1 MRDFWS
7 QYVQTTGE
15 LYRSRSLRF
24 HDGNKE
30 LWLRAIGA
38 KCGDHVLEVGCAGGA
53 FCHRLL
59 QYRPGIQM
67 TGLDRDAGHIAFA
80 REKTR
85 ALGLHCDFVNAD
97 ATAMPFADRTFDV
110 CFSHTVA
117 EHVPH
122 EPFFG
127 EQFRVLKP
135 GGRIS
140 VLSVRSRLGVKE
152 NGAPISAAEQALIE
166 KAWNGSD
173 RFPGSETIGTF
184 EMDEHQYPRE
194 LEKAGFVH
202 VNVSLFTVMD
212 YAPDNASVSDTLA
225 IEQIECRRLSNID
238 AVRKA
243 LHINPCALSQAEQF
257 ELLTLINARFDKRI
271 AQYHAGERLWDFS
284 SITVLV
290 AEGIKPC

>member
-152 NGAPISAAEQALIE
+152 NGAPISAAEQALIRKGME
-166 KAWNGSD
+166 WF
-173 RFPGSETIGTF
+173 RP
-184 EMDEHQYPRE
+184 
-194 LEKAGFVH
+194 
-202 VNVSLFTVMD
+202 
-212 YAPDNASVSDTLA
+212 
-225 IEQIECRRLSNID
+225 LSG
-238 AVRKA
+238 
-243 LHINPCALSQAEQF
+243 Q
-257 ELLTLINARFDKRI
+257 
-271 AQYHAGERLWDFS
+271 
-284 SITVLV
+284 
-290 AEGIKPC
+290 